1 MPARNRTFFVAVILA
16 IVFSFAR
23 TVMSPQPITSSN
35 DEKQYKYLQLSN
47 QLRVLLI
54 SDPKADHG
62 AASLDV
68 NAGSLQDPELRPGLA
83 HFLEHMLFLGTKSYP
98 VAGDYQA
105 FISQHGGSHNAFT
118 AAEHTN
124 YFFEVDHEQLQGAL
138 DRFSRFFY
146 EPLFTEDYV
155 QREKEAVNGEYKSKY
170 QDDYRRIQ
178 YVLKSLMNTEH
189 PASHFATG
197 NLQTLSDNDSSKV
210 RDDLLAFYEKYY
222 SANLMTLTVY
232 GSQDLETLEQWVTPL
247 FDPIENRESV
257 IADYPSQLFPSLPLD
272 IQIQP
277 VKQLYNLSFTF
288 PLNQALNYYEK
299 KPSQYMGHILGHE
312 GEGSLLAWLKQKGWA
327 EGLSAGL
334 HSKMRNNGAFQLNI
348 SLSQT
353 GLQHVD
359 DISEQVFAYIQLLQ
373 QEGPQEWVFDEL
385 KQLATMEFT
394 FLQGQNPSSLVQG
407 LSMSMH
413 EYSVQDTLQG
423 PYLWKGFDKGLIQ
436 SLLNK
441 LTPKNV
447 VRTLIAPSVQGEQNE
462 TWFNAPYN
470 KSKLSETLVTK
481 WQDAQL
487 APGLSLPVPN
497 PFISDEFAIL
507 ETNNLDIETAK
518 PKQLAQQPGL
528 DIWHL
533 QDVSFKAPQS
543 SIFISLRSPLPQLSA
558 HNQVL
563 ISAWVGLLNDH
574 LNSFSY
580 PASLAGQNY
589 SLYSHMRGIGIRLYG
604 YRDKQDVVLEKVV
617 DAILAFEPNEQ
628 QWQQT
633 QQEMV
638 RAYQNALKQKPYKR
652 TITQLNQMMLQ
663 PSFSEAQLLG
673 AIESAKRSDV
683 LAIKQQFF
691 KALHLVMLGHG
702 NIDEQ
707 QLLASSQLMQNKILD
722 ASTPVVVKRKEVT
735 QLAVKLT
742 EQQVVAEHA
751 DSAFTLYF
759 QAQDDSTKERATL
772 GLITQIIK
780 APYYTYMRTER
791 EHGYIVFATAYPML
805 EQGGMAL
812 IVQSPKT
819 PSNVLMSDSQAFLT
833 DFLTTLENMTD
844 EEYAAHQQG
853 LMSKLLKKPQ
863 NLSEKTGRFW
873 TDIDIE
879 NSNFDTLQTLAKEVG
894 QLSKKEI
901 LAYMQN
907 NLLGDDKKALLL
919 TFDQT

>member
-1 MPARNRTFFVAVILA
+1 MLTRNRTFFIAVILA
-16 IVFSFAR
+16 LVFSFTR
-23 TVMSPQPITSSN
+23 SVMQPQPVTSSN

-68 NAGSLQDPELRPGLA
+68 NVGSLQDPQLRPGLA
-83 HFLEHMLFLGTKSYP
+83 HFLEHMLFLGTESYP

-105 FISQHGGSHNAFT
+105 FISQHGGRHNAFT

-124 YFFEVDHEQLQGAL
+124 YFFEIEHQQLQGAL

-146 EPLFTEDYV
+146 QPLFGEDYV

-178 YVLKSLMNTEH
+178 YVLKSLMNPEH

-197 NLQTLSDNDSSKV
+197 NLQTLSDNDNSKV
-210 RDDLLAFYEKYY
+210 RHDLLAFYKKYY

-232 GSQDLETLEQWVTPL
+232 GSQDLATLEEWVTPL
-247 FDPIENRESV
+247 FNPIENRQSV
-257 IADYPSQLFPSLPLD
+257 VADYPSQLFPELPLD

-288 PLNQALNYYEK
+288 PLQQSLNYYEK
-299 KPSQYMGHILGHE
+299 KPSQYIGHILGHE

-348 SLSQT
+348 SLSQS
-353 GLQHVD
+353 GLQHID
-359 DISEQVFAYIQLLQ
+359 EISEQVFAYIQLLQ
-373 QEGPQEWVFDEL
+373 QAGPQEWVFAEL
-385 KQLATMEFT
+385 KQLAAMEFT

-413 EYSVQDTLQG
+413 EYSVADILQG
-423 PYLWKGFDKGLIQ
+423 PYLWQEFDKTLIQ

-441 LTPKNV
+441 LTPQNV
-447 VRTLIAPSVQGEQNE
+447 VRTLVAPSVQGQQNE

-470 KSKLSETLVTK
+470 K
-481 WQDAQL
+481 AQL
-487 APGLSLPVPN
+487 AAELVEKWQAASLAEGLFLPVPN
-497 PFISDEFAIL
+497 PFISHEFAIL
-507 ETNNLDIETAK
+507 KAEHPDMKDTK
-518 PKQLAQQPGL
+518 PTQLAQQPGL

-558 HNQVL
+558 HHQVL
-563 ISAWVGLLNDH
+563 LGAWVSLLNDH

-617 DAILAFEPNEQ
+617 DAMLVFEPNEQ

-633 QQEMV
+633 QQEMI
-638 RAYQNALKQKPYKR
+638 RAYQNALQQKPYKR
-652 TITQLNQMMLQ
+652 TITTLNQVMLQ
-663 PSFSEAQLLG
+663 PSFNEAQLLA
-673 AIESAKRSDV
+673 AIKSATRADV

-691 KALHLVMLGHG
+691 KELHLVMLGHG

-707 QLLASSQLMQNKILD
+707 QLLASSQFMQDKILNS
-722 ASTPVVVKRKEVT
+722 STPVVVKRKAVT
-735 QLAVKLT
+735 QLALQLT
-742 EQQVVAEHA
+742 EQPVAAQHA

-759 QAQDDSTKERATL
+759 QAQDDSSKERATL
-772 GLITQIIK
+772 GLISQIIK

-805 EQGGMAL
+805 EQGGLAL

-819 PSNVLMSDSQAFLT
+819 PSKRLMSDSQAFLS
-833 DFLTTLENMTD
+833 DFLTTLKNMPAA
-844 EEYAAHQQG
+844 EYAAHQQG
-853 LMSKLLKKPQ
+853 LISNLLKKPQ
-863 NLSEKTGRFW
+863 NLSEKSGRLW

-879 NSNFDTLQTLAKEVG
+879 NNNFDTLQTLAKEVQ

-907 NLLGDDKKALLL
+907 NLLGDNKKALLL
-919 TFDQT
+919 TFDQS